1 MPNLSVERDKNSTC
15 VRLDYR
21 HQRDAKRSPVM
32 PDRQERRFEMIQ
44 DMEKS
49 NMDFIMDVFKTIT
62 GELPEMMLYRED
74 GDGMELRSIDSLEG
88 CMAMDLQSNG
98 WDLVGG
104 PVTQVA

>member
-1 MPNLSVERDKNSTC
+1 
-15 VRLDYR
+15 
-21 HQRDAKRSPVM
+21 M
-32 PDRQERRFEMIQ
+32 PDIQERRFEMIQ

-49 NMDFIMDVFKTIT
+49 NMDFIMDVFKIIT

-74 GDGMELRSIDSLEG
+74 GDSMELRSIDSLEG

>member
-1 MPNLSVERDKNSTC
+1 
-15 VRLDYR
+15 
-21 HQRDAKRSPVM
+21 
-32 PDRQERRFEMIQ
+32 MIQ

-74 GDGMELRSIDSLEG
+74 GDSMELRSIDSLEG

-98 WDLVGG
+98 WDLIGD

>member
-1 MPNLSVERDKNSTC
+1 
-15 VRLDYR
+15 
-21 HQRDAKRSPVM
+21 
-32 PDRQERRFEMIQ
+32 MIQ

-74 GDGMELRSIDSLEG
+74 GDSMELRSIDSLEG

-98 WDLVGG
+98 CDLIGG